1 MVLESLTT
9 PQKAE
14 KSPWDLIFI
23 GAMYAAIGVFLSI
36 WVFKE
41 EASIVMVLLTVIA
54 TVPLVF
60 NTMQYEE
67 SKDMVIARERTLLRE
82 HSKAIVFFTFMFVG
96 FVFAF
101 SFAYIFLPEDL
112 VADIFDAQ
120 LSTIQNIN
128 SKVSGGSSLEGS
140 SIGGTLFLQILT
152 NNLKVLLFCLFFA
165 FFYGAG
171 AMFILIW
178 NASVISAA
186 IGTFFRDHISTYV
199 SHIGFAK
206 IAGYFHIFSLS
217 LLRYFIHGIP
227 EILGYFIG
235 GLAGG
240 IISVAV
246 IRHDFGTPLFNRIL
260 IDSMYLIMLAMFV
273 LVIAALIEVFIT
285 PLFF

>member
-1 MVLESLTT
+1 M
-9 PQKAE
+9 
-14 KSPWDLIFI
+14 
-23 GAMYAAIGVFLSI
+23 
-36 WVFKE
+36 
-41 EASIVMVLLTVIA
+41 MVLLTVIA

-67 SKDMVIARERTLLRE
+67 NKDTIIARERALLRE
-82 HSKAIVFFTFMFVG
+82 HGKALAFFTFMFVG

-101 SFAYIFLPEDL
+101 SFAYIFLPEEL
-112 VADIFDAQ
+112 VVDIFDAQ
-120 LSTIQNIN
+120 LTTIQNIN
-128 SKVSGGSSLEGS
+128 SRVSGANIEGASL
-140 SIGGTLFLQILT
+140 GGALFMQILT
-152 NNLKVLLFCLFFA
+152 NNMKVLLFCLFFA

-186 IGTFFRDHISTYV
+186 IGTFFRDHISTYA
-199 SHIGFAK
+199 SQIGFAK
-206 IAGYFHIFSLS
+206 IAGYFHIYSLS

-227 EILGYFIG
+227 EIFGYFIG

-246 IRHDFGTPLFNRIL
+246 IRHDFGTPVFNRIL
-260 IDSMYLIMLAMFV
+260 MDSMYLIILAVFV
-273 LVIAALIEVFIT
+273 LVIASLIEVFVT

>member
-23 GAMYAAIGVFLSI
+23 GAMYAAVGVFLAI
-36 WVFKE
+36 WVFKD

-67 SKDMVIARERTLLRE
+67 EKDSIVAKERTLLKE
-82 HSKAIVFFTFMFVG
+82 HAKALTFFTFMFVG
-96 FVFAF
+96 FVLAF
-101 SFAYIFLPEDL
+101 SFAYIFLPDGL
-112 VADIFDAQ
+112 VKDIFDAQ
-120 LSTIQNIN
+120 LITIQNIN
-128 SKVSGGSSLEGS
+128 SRVSGNVDGATIGS
-140 SIGGTLFLQILT
+140 GTLFLQILA
-152 NNLKVLLFCLFFA
+152 NNLKVLLFCLFFS

-171 AMFILIW
+171 SIFILTW

-186 IGTFFRDHISTYV
+186 IGTFFREKISLYAQAA
-199 SHIGFAK
+199 GMAK
-206 IAGYFHIFSLS
+206 VGGYFHIYSLS

-227 EILGYFIG
+227 EIFGYFIG

-246 IRHDFGTPLFNRIL
+246 IRHDFGTPLFNKVVS
-260 IDSMYLIMLAMFV
+260 DSLYLIFLAVFV
-273 LVIAALIEVFIT
+273 LIIAALIEVYVT
-285 PLFF
+285 PAFF

>member
-67 SKDMVIARERTLLRE
+67 SKDMVIAKERALLRE
-82 HSKAIVFFTFMFVG
+82 HAKALTFFTFMFMG

-101 SFAYIFLPEDL
+101 SFAYIFLPEEL
-112 VADIFDAQ
+112 VTDIFDAQ

-128 SKVSGGSSLEGS
+128 SKVSG
-140 SIGGTLFLQILT
+140 
-152 NNLKVLLFCLFFA
+152 
-165 FFYGAG
+165 
-171 AMFILIW
+171 
-178 NASVISAA
+178 
-186 IGTFFRDHISTYV
+186 
-199 SHIGFAK
+199 
-206 IAGYFHIFSLS
+206 
-217 LLRYFIHGIP
+217 
-227 EILGYFIG
+227 
-235 GLAGG
+235 
-240 IISVAV
+240 
-246 IRHDFGTPLFNRIL
+246 
-260 IDSMYLIMLAMFV
+260 
-273 LVIAALIEVFIT
+273 
-285 PLFF
+285 